1 MNQEQ
6 YDRLLRGVAEWNEW
20 REAHCG
26 EVIDLRE
33 ANLREADL
41 READLRE
48 ADLREADLYGADLDR
63 ADLDRADLRRAKN
76 VLSMGPG
83 GSRGDMLHAV
93 RGDNGVM
100 IYCGCFKGN
109 IESFLEQVEHTHG
122 DNEHGRYYRA
132 VVELVRAWA

>member
-1 MNQEQ
+1 MNQGQ
-6 YDRLLRGVAEWNEW
+6 YDRLLRGVKEWNEW

-26 EVIDLRE
+26 EVIDL
-33 ANLREADL
+33 
-41 READLRE
+41 
-48 ADLREADLYGADLDR
+48 YGADLSGADLRDADLYR
-63 ADLDRADLRRAKN
+63 AYLYRANLDRADLRRAKN

-100 IYCGCFKGN
+100 IYCGCFKGT
-109 IESFLEQVEHTHG
+109 IELFVEQVEHTHG

-132 VVELVRAWA
+132 VVEMVRAWA